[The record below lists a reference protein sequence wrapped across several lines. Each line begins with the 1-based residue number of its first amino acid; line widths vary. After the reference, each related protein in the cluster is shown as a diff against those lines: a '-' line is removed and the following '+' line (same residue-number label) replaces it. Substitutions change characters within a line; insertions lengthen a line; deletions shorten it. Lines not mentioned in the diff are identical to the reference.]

1 MRKEGILLEDK
12 SPIMSVLESVR
23 SYRASL
29 PATQCARP
37 PDPAG
42 AEQQQVRRFVQA
54 NPIRYRYCKSS
65 RIESNPVESVVL
77 SKTQVALS
85 IPLRFRSIG
94 HSSLLN
100 TILCLPI
107 SLGSNLALSEA
118 NSALFKTL
126 ISRSG
131 AACSLGMQINAG
143 VWVSPIRKPTFPT
156 KRSGLRQ
163 ASR

>member
-77 SKTQVALS
+77 SKTQVGLKYSFKVPVYRPFIAIEYHPLS
-85 IPLRFRSIG
+85 T
-94 HSSLLN
+94 H
-100 TILCLPI
+100 
-107 SLGSNLALSEA
+107 
-118 NSALFKTL
+118 K
-126 ISRSG
+126 SR
-131 AACSLGMQINAG
+131 
-143 VWVSPIRKPTFPT
+143 
-156 KRSGLRQ
+156 
-163 ASR
+163 